1 MRQMRRLAHRT
12 GRAMRRPPPPRWRKP
27 ALYSAVV
34 AVCVALLGASWHI
47 AQQIGLTDRV
57 RFAIHERMVAATDG
71 MGMRIGDILIAGRQ
85 RTDAAEIYQIL
96 EPYYGQN
103 TLSVDISAIQQRL
116 QSLPWVREA
125 TVSRQLPDGL
135 TTRLAEHR
143 PIALW
148 VPIARTIS
156 PSQSV
161 SDGAAPEQL
170 PQGPALVSDQGD
182 IIRVRSVYPFRHLPI
197 LSGADAPAAAPDLM
211 RLIAGEPT
219 LAGRVTGAERVDGR
233 RWNVFIDG
241 RIEIR
246 LPETETA
253 AAWHRLARL
262 QQERRLL
269 ARAIDAVDLRLDDR
283 IVVGLPEE
291 VLDPDLARPTAALES
306 LLAWG
311 QPT

>member
-1 MRQMRRLAHRT
+1 MRRLAYRT
-12 GRAMRRPPPPRWRKP
+12 RWAMRQPPPPRWRKP
-27 ALYSAVV
+27 ALYGAVA

-47 AQQIGLTDRV
+47 AQGIGLTERA

-71 MGMRIGDILIAGRQ
+71 MGMRIGDILVAGRQ
-85 RTDAAEIYQIL
+85 RTSAAEIYQIL
-96 EPYYGQN
+96 EPYYGQS

-135 TTRLAEHR
+135 TARLAEHR

-148 VPIARTIS
+148 VPSVRATS
-156 PSQSV
+156 TSQSV
-161 SDGAAPEQL
+161 SDGAVPEQL

-182 IIRVRSVYPFRHLPI
+182 IIRVGSVYPFRHLPI
-197 LSGADAPAAAPDLM
+197 LSGADAPAAAPELL
-211 RLIAGEPT
+211 RLIAGEPM

-253 AAWHRLARL
+253 SAWHRLARL
-262 QQERRLL
+262 HQEQRLL

-283 IVVGLPEE
+283 IVVRLPDE
-291 VLDPDLARPTAALES
+291 VLNPDLDRPTASLES
-306 LLAWG
+306 FLAWG